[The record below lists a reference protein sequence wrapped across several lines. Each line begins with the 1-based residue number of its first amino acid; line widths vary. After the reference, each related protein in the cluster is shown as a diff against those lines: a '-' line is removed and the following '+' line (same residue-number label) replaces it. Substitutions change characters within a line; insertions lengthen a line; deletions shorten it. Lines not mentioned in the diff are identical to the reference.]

1 MRFDRSLVLTALCV
15 AAALTTG
22 CASRPDIRLD
32 RNPSLA
38 TNHYQTFSFY
48 DPLSTDKSLYT
59 TIISGRLKNA
69 ARREL
74 ESRNYVYDEANP
86 DLKVNFSLN
95 VVDRQEVR
103 STLRGGPVAFRFGVN
118 DIETVDYR
126 QGTLA
131 LDLVDARKREL
142 VWQGIAEGR
151 INRKSVENPGPA
163 VDEVVSDLFDGFP
176 LNRDGGDLAS
186 TMTAAQ

>member
-1 MRFDRSLVLTALCV
+1 MSFNRPLVLTTLCV

-32 RNPSLA
+32 KNPSLA
-38 TNHYQTFSFY
+38 MNHYQTFAFF
-48 DPLSTDKSLYT
+48 DPLSTDESLYT

-69 ARREL
+69 ARKEL
-74 ESRNYVYDEANP
+74 ESRNYVYDATDP

-103 STLRGGPVAFRFGVN
+103 SYMRGGPVAFRFGVN
-118 DIETVDYR
+118 DVETVDYR

-131 LDLVDARKREL
+131 LDLVDARKKEL

-163 VDEVVSDLFDGFP
+163 VDEVVSSLFDGFP
-176 LNRDGGDLAS
+176 LNREGGDLAS
-186 TMTAAQ
+186 TMTGAQ